1 MRRFTRLPYNLGEW
15 EASVARIRAELAEL
29 KNDRTPIEACDLDLR
44 FRAEDWARQRL
55 HEAEMEMIS
64 AKHRSQFVM
73 TNWDGTED
81 PCWVLGFKDGV
92 ATVRFQDGQ
101 VQTMDEVFFW
111 KNAR

>member
-1 MRRFTRLPYNLGEW
+1 MPPFTRLPYNLGDW
-15 EASVARIRAELAEL
+15 EASVARIRAELAAL
-29 KNDRTPIEACDLDLR
+29 QNDRTPIEACDLDLR
-44 FRAEDWARQRL
+44 FRAEDWARERL
-55 HEAEMEMIS
+55 HRAEMEMIS
-64 AKHRSQFVM
+64 AKHRSRFVI

-92 ATVRFQDGQ
+92 ATVRFQDNQ